1 MFGPVERATYS
12 PLTPVRMQ
20 FYLKIVNV
28 PSTEYTCHRFNAPY
42 YVHANN
48 RTELAAKLLFTKW
61 CFELSMYCMCDSP
74 SLQEYCSRAGVS
86 LWFGF

>member
-61 CFELSMYCMCDSP
+61 CFELSIHHRCKNIA
-74 SLQEYCSRAGVS
+74 AGRVY
-86 LWFGF
+86 LFGLAFKFI